1 MQRVSLFISFCYLKM
16 LICTLC
22 SIKTRLL
29 FFFFFTIFTPNI
41 KQMIGLVT
49 GIMVLALAATG
60 TTWKTG
66 RGTVYM
72 LRVTQDVSLER
83 ATRNYN
89 WLPYLMVSKH
99 PDFPNKRSLVQ
110 FENVPKSCSS
120 SKIISAKMYLYY
132 VYAHKASWHS
142 IQKSPFVARYL
153 QVWHINP

>member
-1 MQRVSLFISFCYLKM
+1 MCIIVYQ
-16 LICTLC
+16 
-22 SIKTRLL
+22 LL
-29 FFFFFTIFTPNI
+29 LLEYVDLHFAQYQNSPAFFFFTIFTPNI
-41 KQMIGLVT
+41 KQMIGVVT
-49 GIMVLALAATG
+49 GIMVVALAATG

-110 FENVPKSCSS
+110 FENVPRSCPS
-120 SKIISAKMYLYY
+120 SKILSAKMYLYY
-132 VYAHKASWHS
+132 VYAHKPSWHS
-142 IQKSPFVARYL
+142 IHKTPFVPRYL
-153 QVWHINP
+153 QV

>member
-1 MQRVSLFISFCYLKM
+1 MYHCFLASVTRICWFALCAVSKLAC
-16 LICTLC
+16 
-22 SIKTRLL
+22 
-29 FFFFFTIFTPNI
+29 FFFFFTIFIPNI

-49 GIMVLALAATG
+49 GIVVLALAATG

-72 LRVTQDVSLER
+72 LRVTQDVSLET
-83 ATRNYN
+83 ASGNFN
-89 WLPYLMVSKH
+89 WLQYLMVSKLT
-99 PDFPNKRSLVQ
+99 DFPNKRSLVQ

-142 IQKSPFVARYL
+142 IQKTPFVARYL

>member
-1 MQRVSLFISFCYLKM
+1 MQCVSLFISFCYLNM
-16 LICTLC
+16 LICTLR
-22 SIKTRLL
+22 SIKTRQL
-29 FFFFFTIFTPNI
+29 FF
-41 KQMIGLVT
+41 GVVT
-49 GIMVLALAATG
+49 GIMVVALAATG

-110 FENVPKSCSS
+110 FENVPRSCPS
-120 SKIISAKMYLYY
+120 SKILSAKMYLYY
-132 VYAHKASWHS
+132 VYAHKPSWHS
-142 IQKSPFVARYL
+142 IHKTPFVPRYL
-153 QVWHINP
+153 QV

>member
-1 MQRVSLFISFCYLKM
+1 M

-22 SIKTRLL
+22 SIKTRL
-29 FFFFFTIFTPNI
+29 FFFFTIFIPNI
-41 KQMIGLVT
+41 KQMIGVVT
-49 GIMVLALAATG
+49 GIMVVALVAPG

-99 PDFPNKRSLVQ
+99 PDFPNKRTLVQ
-110 FENVPKSCSS
+110 FENVPRSCSS
-120 SKIISAKMYLYY
+120 SKILSAKMYLYY
-132 VYAHKASWHS
+132 VYAHKPSWHS
-142 IQKSPFVARYL
+142 IHKTPFVPRYL
-153 QVWHINP
+153 QV

>member
-1 MQRVSLFISFCYLKM
+1 MQRVLLFISFCYLKM

-29 FFFFFTIFTPNI
+29 FFFFTIFTPNI

>member
-1 MQRVSLFISFCYLKM
+1 MQCVSLFISFCYLKM

-29 FFFFFTIFTPNI
+29 FFTIFTPNI

-89 WLPYLMVSKH
+89 WLPYLMVSKLT
-99 PDFPNKRSLVQ
+99 DFPNKRSLVQ

-142 IQKSPFVARYL
+142 IQKTPFVARYL

>member
-1 MQRVSLFISFCYLKM
+1 M

-22 SIKTRLL
+22 SIKTRR
-29 FFFFFTIFTPNI
+29 FFLTIFIPNI
-41 KQMIGLVT
+41 KQMIGVVT
-49 GIMVLALAATG
+49 GIMVVALVAPG

-72 LRVTQDVSLER
+72 LRVTQDVSLET
-83 ATRNYN
+83 ASGNFN
-89 WLPYLMVSKH
+89 WLQYLMVSKLT
-99 PDFPNKRSLVQ
+99 DFPNKRSLVQ

-142 IQKSPFVARYL
+142 IQKTPFVARYL

>member
-1 MQRVSLFISFCYLKM
+1 M

-22 SIKTRLL
+22 SIKTRL
-29 FFFFFTIFTPNI
+29 FFFFTIFIPNI
-41 KQMIGLVT
+41 KQMIGVVT
-49 GIMVLALAATG
+49 GIMVVALVAPG

-110 FENVPKSCSS
+110 FENVPRSCPS
-120 SKIISAKMYLYY
+120 SKILSAKMYLYY
-132 VYAHKASWHS
+132 VYAHKPSWHS
-142 IQKSPFVARYL
+142 IHKTPFVPRYL
-153 QVWHINP
+153 QVWHITP

>member
-1 MQRVSLFISFCYLKM
+1 MQCVSLFISFCYLKM

-29 FFFFFTIFTPNI
+29 FFTIFTPNI

-142 IQKSPFVARYL
+142 IQKSPFVARYM

>member
-1 MQRVSLFISFCYLKM
+1 MQRVSLFISFCYLKI

-29 FFFFFTIFTPNI
+29 FFFFTIFTPNI

-72 LRVTQDVSLER
+72 LRVTQDVSLET
-83 ATRNYN
+83 ASGNFN
-89 WLPYLMVSKH
+89 WLQYLMVSKLT
-99 PDFPNKRSLVQ
+99 DFPNKRSLVQ

-142 IQKSPFVARYL
+142 IQKTPFVARYL

>member
-1 MQRVSLFISFCYLKM
+1 MCIIVFQ
-16 LICTLC
+16 
-22 SIKTRLL
+22 LL
-29 FFFFFTIFTPNI
+29 LLEYVDLHFVQYQNSPVFFFTIFIPNI
-41 KQMIGLVT
+41 KQMIGVVT

-142 IQKSPFVARYL
+142 IQKTPFVARYL

>member
-1 MQRVSLFISFCYLKM
+1 MQCVSLFISLCYLKM

-22 SIKTRLL
+22 SIKLAC
-29 FFFFFTIFTPNI
+29 FFFYHFYPQHKTDDWPGNWDY
-41 KQMIGLVT
+41 GAGVSC
-49 GIMVLALAATG
+49 TG
-60 TTWKTG
+60 TTQKTG

-89 WLPYLMVSKH
+89 WLPYLMVSKLT
-99 PDFPNKRSLVQ
+99 DFPNKRSLVQ

-132 VYAHKASWHS
+132 VSAHKASWHS
-142 IQKSPFVARYL
+142 IQKTPFVARYM

>member
-1 MQRVSLFISFCYLKM
+1 MCIIVFQ
-16 LICTLC
+16 
-22 SIKTRLL
+22 LL
-29 FFFFFTIFTPNI
+29 LLQYVDMHFVQYQNSPDFFFTIFIPNI
-41 KQMIGLVT
+41 KQMIGVIT
-49 GIMVLALAATG
+49 GIMVVALVAPG

-72 LRVTQDVSLER
+72 LRVTQDVSLET
-83 ATRNYN
+83 ASGNFN
-89 WLPYLMVSKH
+89 WLQYLMVSKLT
-99 PDFPNKRSLVQ
+99 DFPNKRSLVQ

-142 IQKSPFVARYL
+142 IQKTPFVARYL

>member
-1 MQRVSLFISFCYLKM
+1 MYHCFLASVTRICWFALCAVSKLAC
-16 LICTLC
+16 
-22 SIKTRLL
+22 
-29 FFFFFTIFTPNI
+29 FFFFFTIFIPNI

-72 LRVTQDVSLER
+72 LRVTQDVSLQR

-89 WLPYLMVSKH
+89 WLPYLMVSKLT
-99 PDFPNKRSLVQ
+99 DFPNKRSLVQ

-142 IQKSPFVARYL
+142 IQKTPFVARYL

>member
-29 FFFFFTIFTPNI
+29 FFFFTIFTPNI

-142 IQKSPFVARYL
+142 IQKTPFVARYL

>member
-1 MQRVSLFISFCYLKM
+1 M

-22 SIKTRLL
+22 SIKTRL
-29 FFFFFTIFTPNI
+29 FFFFTIFIPNI
-41 KQMIGLVT
+41 KQMIGVVT
-49 GIMVLALAATG
+49 GIMVVALVAPG

-99 PDFPNKRSLVQ
+99 PDFPNKRTLVQ
-110 FENVPKSCSS
+110 FKNVPRSCSS
-120 SKIISAKMYLYY
+120 SKILSAKMYLYY
-132 VYAHKASWHS
+132 VYAHKPSWHS
-142 IQKSPFVARYL
+142 IHKTPFVPRYL
-153 QVWHINP
+153 QV

>member
-1 MQRVSLFISFCYLKM
+1 
-16 LICTLC
+16 
-22 SIKTRLL
+22 
-29 FFFFFTIFTPNI
+29 
-41 KQMIGLVT
+41 MIGVVT
-49 GIMVLALAATG
+49 GIMVVALAATG

-110 FENVPKSCSS
+110 FENVPRSCPS
-120 SKIISAKMYLYY
+120 SKILSAKMYLYY
-132 VYAHKASWHS
+132 VYAHKPSWHS
-142 IQKSPFVARYL
+142 IHKTPFVPRYL
-153 QVWHINP
+153 QV

>member
-1 MQRVSLFISFCYLKM
+1 MRCVSLFFSFCYSNM

-29 FFFFFTIFTPNI
+29 FFFFTIFIPNI

-89 WLPYLMVSKH
+89 WLPYLMVSKLT
-99 PDFPNKRSLVQ
+99 DFPNKRSLVQ

-142 IQKSPFVARYL
+142 IQKTPFVARYL

>member
-1 MQRVSLFISFCYLKM
+1 MYHCLLASVTWICWFALCAVSKLAS
-16 LICTLC
+16 
-22 SIKTRLL
+22 
-29 FFFFFTIFTPNI
+29 FFFFTIFTPNI
-41 KQMIGLVT
+41 KQMIGVVT
-49 GIMVLALAATG
+49 GIMVVALAATG

-99 PDFPNKRSLVQ
+99 PDFPNKRTLVQ
-110 FENVPKSCSS
+110 FENVPRSCSS
-120 SKIISAKMYLYY
+120 SKILSAKMYLYY
-132 VYAHKASWHS
+132 VYAHKPSWHS
-142 IQKSPFVARYL
+142 IHKTPFVPRYL

>member
-1 MQRVSLFISFCYLKM
+1 
-16 LICTLC
+16 
-22 SIKTRLL
+22 
-29 FFFFFTIFTPNI
+29 
-41 KQMIGLVT
+41 MIGVVA
-49 GIMVLALAATG
+49 GIMVVALVATG

-72 LRVTQDVSLER
+72 LRATQDVSLET
-83 ATRNYN
+83 ASGNFN

-142 IQKSPFVARYL
+142 IQKTPFVARYL